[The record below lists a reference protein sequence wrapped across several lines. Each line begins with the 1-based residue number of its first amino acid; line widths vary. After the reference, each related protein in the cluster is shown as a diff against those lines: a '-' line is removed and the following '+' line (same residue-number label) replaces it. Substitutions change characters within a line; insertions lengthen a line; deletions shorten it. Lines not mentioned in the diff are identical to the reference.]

1 MLQTQIVQKLRDKE
15 KKVLDL
21 ELEYKMKAEKAK
33 RLRQFINSKIAF
45 NFEINSK
52 NLDKIEY
59 QKQKLEIRL

>member
-33 RLRQFINSKIAF
+33 RLMQFINSKIAF
-45 NFEINSK
+45 NFE
-52 NLDKIEY
+52 
-59 QKQKLEIRL
+59 KLLS